1 MAENIVIPSSYY
13 IINRVLSPSGV
24 KLAVQYNG
32 PDNKLTLAPLDE
44 TNRNQRWVLERSRD
58 KSTTIVPSN
67 FEDQQAAPHDPSDSF
82 VIAEVAVTPQ
92 LWVFKNDESIIQE
105 ISMAHSGPFKPGQ
118 GRIWGAEKAVPD
130 EEVTLKYDLG
140 GFAQRWVLQGSFQK

>member
-1 MAENIVIPSSYY
+1 MTPMYQGQEAAKNTSCLPGLISIYGHPTPTQAMAENIVIPSSYY

-67 FEDQQAAPHDPSDSF
+67 FEDQQAAPHDSSDSF

-92 LWVFKNDESIIQE
+92 LWVFKNDES
-105 ISMAHSGPFKPGQ
+105 M
-118 GRIWGAEKAVPD
+118 
-130 EEVTLKYDLG
+130 
-140 GFAQRWVLQGSFQK
+140 